1 MNRGRPGSPP
11 SPEMASPHELDE
23 SEDHLAACA
32 QCTARLNELK
42 DLMLEST
49 LGATTIEPPA
59 PLRDRLLSSI
69 AQAPRLEA
77 YVEGSARLLD
87 VSPAQARD
95 YLWMIDDPSRWVPT
109 PFGGLEAL
117 SVKGGPGTAGAYCGF
132 LRLPPGT
139 SLPRHDHLG
148 LEQGLVLQGRVRD
161 DGGRVYG
168 PGDRVDMEAGSSHE
182 LSALPVVDCVFL
194 IVLHGGVRFGDFE
207 FRSDM
212 MA

>member
-1 MNRGRPGSPP
+1 MNRGRPGIPP
-11 SPEMASPHELDE
+11 SPETASPHELDA
-23 SEDHLAACA
+23 SEAHLASCTQCA
-32 QCTARLNELK
+32 AKVNELK
-42 DLMLEST
+42 GLLFET
-49 LGATTIEPPA
+49 NFGAATIEPPA
-59 PLRDRLLSSI
+59 PLRERLLSSI
-69 AQAPRLEA
+69 AQTPRLEA

-87 VSPAQARD
+87 VSPAQARA
-95 YLWMIDDPSRWVPT
+95 YLWLIDDPARWVPT

-117 SVKGGPGTAGAYCGF
+117 TIKGGPGTAGAYCGF

-139 SLPRHDHLG
+139 SLPHHDHLG

-168 PGDRVDMEAGSSHE
+168 PGDRVDMEPDSSHE
-182 LSALPVVDCVFL
+182 LSALPIVDCVFL

-207 FRSDM
+207 FRADM